1 MYTKKGGKRPSSWER
16 VYIPDQWPTLLYKL
30 LIMIP
35 YSRKLFEGENLHGSV
50 ESEKTFTGDSQTT
63 KFSPSKVFP
72 LYSNCYTHIWWAVSC
87 RWPFSHFHSFLQAEV
102 ICQLEESAVLC
113 RDREKDLPSC
123 KKNATGNF
131 RCNVNQVL
139 SQTLNDS
146 LLSVGLRMEAHPP
159 SLELCP
165 SISPWKSVYKT
176 LVNYNYYYTINMYSL

>member
-1 MYTKKGGKRPSSWER
+1 MY
-16 VYIPDQWPTLLYKL
+16 ILDQWPTLLYKL
-30 LIMIP
+30 LIMIL

-50 ESEKTFTGDSQTT
+50 ESEKTFMGGSQTT

-72 LYSNCYTHIWWAVSC
+72 LYSNCYTRILWAVSC
-87 RWPFSHFHSFLQAEV
+87 RWPFSHSHSFLQAEV

-123 KKNATGNF
+123 KKKMLQV
-131 RCNVNQVL
+131 RCSMNQVL

-176 LVNYNYYYTINMYSL
+176 LVNYNNYYTINMYSL